1 MASLSSE
8 SKLYNKLE
16 EMYNK
21 KAEKD
26 ISESFF
32 KECVETAS
40 SFDEIELR
48 FALFKLEMLNEDV
61 DTGINSINNSLNA
74 LKKLIEILTG
84 KNVKK
89 SFIKAVLEAALS
101 QKQMLGE

>member
-32 KECVETAS
+32 KECVEIAS

-48 FALFKLEMLNEDV
+48 FVLFKLKILNEDV
-61 DTGINSINNSLNA
+61 DTGVNPIDTF
-74 LKKLIEILTG
+74 LKPLQKLIDILTG

-89 SFIKAVLEAALS
+89 SFIKAVLETVLS
-101 QKQMLGE
+101 QK

>member
-1 MASLSSE
+1 MAALSTE
-8 SKLYNKLE
+8 SKLYSKLE
-16 EMYNK
+16 DMYNK

-26 ISESFF
+26 ISEKFF

-40 SFDEIELR
+40 EFNEVELR
-48 FALFKLEMLNEDV
+48 FVLFKFEILNEDV
-61 DTGINSINNSLNA
+61 ATGINPIDTF
-74 LKKLIEILTG
+74 LKPLQKLIDILTG

-101 QKQMLGE
+101 QK